1 MRLSPRAL
9 GAVVLYAL
17 VYAAALGWLARAP
30 GFEAGE
36 SLGVLLVFGL
46 GYSLIAWLA
55 TLGLTPRAQ
64 EINAPARECGAVA
77 LYLALFAV
85 LVLGFGLSA
94 LKDVAPDG
102 PAEKTAVTLL
112 KLLTMVVLPGWLFTR
127 LGYSWRELL
136 GLARFDRQLWRAFL
150 IMAALLLALQM
161 LIGRGPKLIAELDQP
176 AWLIALAAP
185 LAFAWMTIEAGLTEE
200 FLFRLLLQARL
211 AAWLRSETAAIAGM
225 SLLFGLA
232 HAPGY
237 VLRDAHLME
246 GMSGPPD
253 PLTAAAYSIAVVSPV
268 GILFGVLWARTRSLP
283 FVALLHG
290 LTDTV
295 PNLAPFVR
303 TWLG

>member
-1 MRLSPRAL
+1 MKISPRAL
-9 GAVVLYAL
+9 GAVVLYPF
-17 VYAAALGWLARAP
+17 VYAAALAWLARAP
-30 GFEAGE
+30 GFQAGE

-55 TLGLTPRAQ
+55 TLGLTPRPL
-64 EINAPARECGAVA
+64 EVRAPARESGVVA

-85 LVLGFGLSA
+85 LVLGVGLST
-94 LKDVAPDG
+94 LKDALPDG
-102 PAEKTAVTLL
+102 PAERTAVTLF
-112 KLLTMVVLPGWLFTR
+112 KLFTMVVLPGWLFSR
-127 LGYSWRELL
+127 LDYSWRELL
-136 GLARFDRQLWRAFL
+136 GVERFDRRLWRAFL
-150 IMAALLLALQM
+150 IMAALLLALQL
-161 LIGRGPKLIAELDQP
+161 LIGRGPKLIAALEQP

-185 LAFAWMTIEAGLTEE
+185 PTFAWMTLEAGLTEE

-237 VLRDAHLME
+237 VLRGAHLME
-246 GMSGPPD
+246 GMSSAPD

-303 TWLG
+303 TWFG